1 MRQVEVVMKA
11 EEREWW
17 REQGV
22 TPTLTVEEAR
32 VTIPGMGPVAYV
44 RNDKQGYYCYRRDPY
59 LLLGEVYAYGVFKA
73 PSPHM
78 HKVLSLV
85 RAALFPTST
94 YPAPLCY
101 ELKNGQ
107 LVHPGP
113 QCFGQLRNVQVKTT
127 KYHLSESIIRT
138 CAVCDERFQ

>member
-1 MRQVEVVMKA
+1 MRVVEVVMKDEDRA
-11 EEREWW
+11 EWL
-17 REQGV
+17 GLGI
-22 TPTLTVEEAR
+22 TPTLTVEEGR
-32 VTIPGMGPVAYV
+32 IRIPGMESVAYV
-44 RNDKQGYYCYRRDPY
+44 RNDKQGYYCYRRNPY

-73 PSPHM
+73 PSPYM

-101 ELKNGQ
+101 ELKGGR

-113 QCFGQLRNVQVKTT
+113 RCFGQLRNVLVKTT
-127 KYHLSESIIRT
+127 KYHLSESIPHV
-138 CAVCDERFQ
+138 CAVCNERFQ